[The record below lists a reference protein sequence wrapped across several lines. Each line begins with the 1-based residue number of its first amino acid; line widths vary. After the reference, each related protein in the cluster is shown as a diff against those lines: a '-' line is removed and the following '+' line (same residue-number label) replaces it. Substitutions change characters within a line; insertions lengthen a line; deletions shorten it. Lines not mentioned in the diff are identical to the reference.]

1 MKRIIIDTDP
11 GIDDVIAILLA
22 LAAKDEVEVLGLTT
36 VNGNVGIEPVTRNA
50 CKLLE
55 MFGYEDIPV
64 YKGAAKPMER
74 GVLEGQ
80 DYHGGDGLGGIN
92 LDPPA
97 KQPEAESAVDFLVRT
112 ARELK
117 GELILVP
124 IGPLTNI
131 AEAIKKDPEFVSN
144 VKEIVM
150 MGGAEWGGNVTP
162 SAEFNFWEDP
172 EAAKLVFAAG
182 FKKIT
187 MAGLDGTRCIYM
199 TPAIRELLYLIDTP
213 MSRFIHKITRF
224 YADGHW
230 KIAKTIGCE
239 LCDVL
244 AVAYLL
250 DPSIADVVDAYVDV
264 ETQGL
269 CEGESVVYRT
279 MFFPDKVKNCEVI
292 TKADS
297 KKLFEL
303 FFEKMFPEYLD
314 IAKQYM

>member
-1 MKRIIIDTDP
+1 MKKIIIDTDP

-22 LAAKDEVEVLGLTT
+22 LSAKDEVDVIGITT

-55 MFGYEDIPV
+55 MFGRPDIPV
-64 YKGAAKPMER
+64 CKGAAKPMER
-74 GVLEGQ
+74 EVKSGD

-92 LDPPA
+92 LDPPV
-97 KQPEAESAVDFLVRT
+97 KQPEEECASDFLVRK

-117 GELILVP
+117 GELVLVP

-131 AEAIKKDPEFVSN
+131 AEAIKKDPEFVEN
-144 VKEIVM
+144 VKEVVL
-150 MGGAEWGGNVTP
+150 MGGAEWGGNVHP

-172 EAAKLVFAAG
+172 EAAKLVMAAG
-182 FKKIT
+182 FKKVT
-187 MAGLDGTRCIYM
+187 MVGLDGTRCIILS
-199 TPAIRELLYLIDTP
+199 PALRELLYLINTP
-213 MSRFIHKITRF
+213 VSRFIHDVTRF

-230 KIAKTIGCE
+230 KIAKQIGCE

-250 DPSIADVVDAYVDV
+250 DPTVAEVVDAYVDV

-269 CEGESVVYRT
+269 CQGESVVYRT
-279 MFFPDKVKNCEVI
+279 MFFPDKKKNCEVVAS
-292 TKADS
+292 ADL
-297 KKLFEL
+297 KKFVEI
-303 FFEKMFPEYLD
+303 FFGRMFPEYKD
-314 IAKQYM
+314 IAMKYV